1 MSDEGFKLQW
11 SVSLPPV
18 AQYAKGHMM
27 NFRADTAE
35 ELNALLDEV
44 LAQETVDKA
53 MSVAA
58 LFTGAQ
64 VVHSPAPAPAA
75 PAAEAAPAAAPVGQ
89 VKTCAHG
96 VRTRRTGTNAKTGKA
111 WVGHFCPQP
120 KGAPDQ
126 CDPVFG
132 DS

>member
-53 MSVAA
+53 LAVAE
-58 LFTGAQ
+58 LFTGGQ
-64 VVHSPAPAPAA
+64 VVHSGPPATVTPIQAA
-75 PAAEAAPAAAPVGQ
+75 PSAAPVGE

-96 VRTRRTGTNAKTGKA
+96 VRTRRAGGGTGGKKA
-111 WVGHFCPQP
+111 WVGYFCPLQ
-120 KGAPDQ
+120 KGDPAQ
-126 CDPVFG
+126 CKAIFEDA
-132 DS
+132 